1 MKVESNMMKLRVIL
15 VMSVILPAATA
26 IFVHRL
32 SVLCGCSNSVN
43 AETEFFVSL
52 NQNEV
57 LYEDFETQKQI
68 TRLPPFMGPVSVP
81 NFYDNAVDCR
91 QICLQKIP
99 SVIAA
104 AGNPAEAQVPPDFS
118 IYTKH
123 NVVPGEENNFI
134 CFVRNFY
141 PPHITV
147 NWTRNGV
154 SVTER
159 VYISQY
165 SLNNDG
171 TFDLFSTLTSSPSEG
186 DEYSCTVEHQALDSP
201 QTRTW
206 DESVIPPYETPS
218 VTPTVVFA
226 VGIVVGIMGLF
237 TGMLFVIKASCF
249 R

>member
-1 MKVESNMMKLRVIL
+1 MELSVIL
-15 VMSVILPAATA
+15 VLLAALPLNSV
-26 IFVHRL
+26 FVYKFTEL
-32 SVLCGCSNSVN
+32 SGCSDSTDDAILLYN
-43 AETEFFVSL
+43 L
-52 NQNEV
+52 DQNEIFF
-57 LYEDFETQKQI
+57 EDYNSGQQFG
-68 TRLPPFMGPVSVP
+68 RLPPFVDPI
-81 NFYDNAVDCR
+81 NFDNMYDYSIAKKSE
-91 QICLQKIP
+91 CLQIMKNVSAAMGHIP
-99 SVIAA
+99 
-104 AGNPAEAQVPPDFS
+104 EAKVPPEFS

-171 TFDLFSTLTSSPSEG
+171 TFNLFSTLTSSPSEG

-206 DESVIPPYETPS
+206 DEPVVPPYETPS

-226 VGIVVGIMGLF
+226 VGIVVGIVGLF

-249 R
+249 K